1 VDYLKDKEN
10 TMSLARAARNLVT
23 GGRKHFRDLSGN
35 DAKTGEKLTPKQI
48 QNRQKIERPDA
59 GTAGRRSQARKSF
72 VAGASTVI
80 AGLTAK
86 KAVDKL
92 TAQTEKSNPVT
103 KAGARNAL
111 RGLGAAYRESVKNAQ
126 SGETSRKAVEALS
139 KSKLTAFE
147 KAFAAAAKRGD
158 KTFKFEVNGVMKP
171 FTVTYKKNKK

>member
-10 TMSLARAARNLVT
+10 IMSATRAVRRFVREHVSDLR
-23 GGRKHFRDLSGN
+23 GREP
-35 DAKTGEKLTPKQI
+35 KTGEKLTPKQI

-59 GTAGRRSQARKSF
+59 RTAGRRSQARKSF